1 MSEYSS
7 PEQSPDQ
14 SAEMERYLRFNETI
28 AAIRLLLER
37 GYPQLQS
44 LKQIKEEI
52 QFELSWRQ
60 ELTRLTPEQQDSLLD
75 SLLVVTQ
82 LLEAIEKPRQ

>member
-1 MSEYSS
+1 MPEYLS
-7 PEQSPDQ
+7 PEQRPDQ
-14 SAEMERYLRFNETI
+14 SAEIEPDLRFGETI
-28 AAIRLLLER
+28 AAIRLLVDR

-44 LKQIKEEI
+44 LKQVKEEI

-60 ELTRLTPEQQDSLLD
+60 ELSRLTPEQQDALLD

-82 LLEAIEKPRQ
+82 LIETVEKSR